1 MRSRPQ
7 RVNVR
12 RTPVAERLT
21 HVSATVPTGLDLETP
36 EFTLESIDEFDADAL
51 ARIRAA
57 IGG

>member
-1 MRSRPQ
+1 
-7 RVNVR
+7 
-12 RTPVAERLT
+12 LT
-21 HVSATVPTGLDLETP
+21 HVSATVPTGLDFETL